1 MDEKATKKW
10 YDGIERIGDHPKYK
24 SMVTKLR
31 NEKAFFASYTK
42 DNNSKLHLVES
53 EKRLME
59 TQIQAQKNIITS
71 LEIEVAVLKKA
82 DARQAQQLNSG

>member
-1 MDEKATKKW
+1 MQRHLEGHETDWSDFKILIT
-10 YDGIERIGDHPKYK
+10 YIGVHSVKE
-24 SMVTKLR
+24 T
-31 NEKAFFASYTK
+31 NTTFN